1 MKFDRNTG
9 KVWRAIRQ
17 SMGILILA
25 AVMGLL
31 TNVARSNSLP
41 LVADWTPEARLTN
54 DKGNSMVVSLEDAK
68 RLYLDKKAVFLD
80 ARSPM
85 DYAQGHILGAQNIP
99 WQSFNEYIDRIL
111 DNIPDDVRIVT
122 YCDGEHCSLSED
134 LAEELI
140 SMGYKNVNILL
151 DGWTRWLEAGL
162 PVEKGKADHSDGRKG

>member
-1 MKFDRNTG
+1 MKFDRNAG
-9 KVWRAIRQ
+9 KTWRAIRQ

-31 TNVARSNSLP
+31 TNAARSNSLP

-140 SMGYKNVNILL
+140 SMGYKNVNVLL

-162 PVEKGKADHSDGRKG
+162 PVEKGEADHSDGRKG